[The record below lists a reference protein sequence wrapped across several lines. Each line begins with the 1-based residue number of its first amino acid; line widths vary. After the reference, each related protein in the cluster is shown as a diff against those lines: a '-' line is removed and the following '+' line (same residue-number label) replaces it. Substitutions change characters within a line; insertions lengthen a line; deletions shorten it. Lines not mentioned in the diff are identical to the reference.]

1 MTEPI
6 PHGTSETRGGDDGDI
21 HVLHFLLHLPHPV
34 VNVWVAVATPEGLPQ
49 WLAAADLLEPRLGG
63 GVTLRWLNADAAA
76 DAGRTEGTGATGGT
90 KAKGTVV
97 SGRVTAWDMEAVA
110 EYTVELH
117 GRIRFHMEP
126 APADSL
132 ATVLRFTNEFTGT
145 DEQRLDNL
153 AGWHQHFEYL
163 DAALDGRPM
172 DWSAWT
178 PDRFRQLREEYA
190 GRDVSRP

>member
-1 MTEPI
+1 MTTEAI
-6 PHGTSETRGGDDGDI
+6 PHGTSETREGADGDT
-21 HVLHFLLHLPHPV
+21 HVLHFVMHLPHPV

-49 WLAAADLLEPRLGG
+49 WLAAADLLEPHLDGR
-63 GVTLRWLNADAAA
+63 VTLRWLNAPA
-76 DAGRTEGTGATGGT
+76 EGE
-90 KAKGTVV
+90 GTVV
-97 SGRVTAWDMEAVA
+97 SGRVTAWDREAVA

-163 DAALDGRPM
+163 DTALDGRPM
-172 DWSAWT
+172 DWSGWT
-178 PDRFRQLREEYA
+178 PDRFRQLRDEY
-190 GRDVSRP
+190 VSRP